1 MAALSGIQPVSL
13 TRSEFAAVR
22 AYVQGMPATMVVA
35 RYLSDDAD
43 DDDGSSALRT
53 LLGLRDRM
61 VQLAHLHG
69 RQDLAELLELGPG
82 RSNRGMDRR
91 VDALAALERLG
102 TALPRAGHGVELW
115 FGPSLARRLRKAEI
129 VTLEAL
135 VGAANTRGG
144 GWWRTVPR
152 IGALAGQAINHWLG
166 QHREVLKCDAGKP
179 LLASHVGNRKALV
192 VGRLSPDMG
201 HLLPLEWMAE
211 AAGSAGSAAV
221 GGGSASASWCTYTAG
236 IRAVRGWLD
245 AAAPGR
251 VATHL
256 AYRKEA
262 ERLLLWAAVERRKGL
277 EDLDRDDCSAYL
289 AFLANPAPASRWCGP
304 RAPRQSAGWRPFTGP
319 LSPSS
324 IRHAVRVLA
333 ALSAWLTRHG
343 YRCGMSWD
351 LSAVSV
357 EGDGEV
363 VQRKA
368 RHDNDA
374 IAPFLAWL
382 QDEGLGFEAA
392 RLRAAE
398 AAIRLMRERGLGVE
412 RLAMV
417 TLASLA
423 PSGPFRTEADG
434 VAGEPGHHALSAPT
448 RMALARHWQDRGL
461 DWENPPADDIALV
474 GPPRPAPTTRAQ
486 RKLAVTPHPG
496 YSVRGLHALLS
507 AALRRY
513 RDERDDGFS
522 ARTPRDLQR

>member
-1 MAALSGIQPVSL
+1 M
-13 TRSEFAAVR
+13 R

-91 VDALAALERLG
+91 VDALSALERLG

-115 FGPSLARRLRKAEI
+115 FGPSLARRLRKADI

-144 GWWRTVPR
+144 GWWRAVPR
-152 IGALAGQAINHWLG
+152 IGALAGLAINHWLG

-179 LLASHVGNRKALV
+179 LLASHVGNRKPLAP
-192 VGRLSPDMG
+192 GRLSPEMG
-201 HLLPLEWMAE
+201 QLLPIEWMAE
-211 AAGSAGSAAV
+211 AGGSGDSLAGAVGESAA
-221 GGGSASASWCTYTAG
+221 SCTYSAG
-236 IRAVRGWLD
+236 IRAVRAWLD
-245 AAAPGR
+245 AAAPGSA
-251 VATHL
+251 ATRL

-262 ERLLLWAAVERRKGL
+262 ERLLLWAAVERSKGL
-277 EDLDRDDCSAYL
+277 EALDGDDCSAYL
-289 AFLANPAPASRWCGP
+289 AFLASPTPTARWCGP

-333 ALSAWLTRHG
+333 ALSAWMTRHG
-343 YRCGMSWD
+343 YRCGMSWG
-351 LSAVSV
+351 LPAGGVK
-357 EGDGEV
+357 GDGEV
-363 VQRKA
+363 GRRRT
-368 RHDNDA
+368 RHGSDA

-382 QDEGLGFEAA
+382 QDQGLGFEAA

-398 AAIRLMRERGLGVE
+398 AAVRLMRERELGVE
-412 RLAMV
+412 RLAMI
-417 TLASLA
+417 TLADLA
-423 PSGPFRTEADG
+423 PPAPAFCTEAEG
-434 VAGEPGHHALSAPT
+434 VAGEPSHPALSAPT

-461 DWENPPADDIALV
+461 DWDSPPADDIALV
-474 GPPRPAPTTRAQ
+474 GPPRPAPTARAR

-513 RDERDDGFS
+513 REERNDGFPV
-522 ARTPRDLQR
+522 RTPRDLQR